1 MKKVAALTLILVL
14 TILTTESWAQ
24 FRQASSTDY
33 ATARVTERRFRKILG
48 RTAYHID
55 YKSPVPAVTPERA
68 KAVYDEKPIRKRRT
82 VARRKKT
89 TTDKEYQQSRS
100 EAYPDYERPSHL
112 IEMSLRLAPNAAF
125 NVVEGAGNY
134 AGFAPNGTAVRPSVG
149 VSLDY
154 FFFKDRYAFSSGLWY
169 TIKRVGYRIPGS
181 YGESRWNP
189 GAPVKEGVYNLQY
202 VQIPLTVKL
211 FANNLFPTSRLYIQT
226 GGVLDVKLAEKAIKE
241 STNAYYQ
248 VAQREGTKRQFGFAD
263 AAWLLGGGIQ
273 FRLNGTNALNVGLT
287 YQRGLLDVARPK
299 DLTVRNRM
307 VSLEVGLKF

>member
-1 MKKVAALTLILVL
+1 MKKVAALALILVL
-14 TILTTESWAQ
+14 TALTTESWAQ
-24 FRQASSTDY
+24 FRQASTNEY
-33 ATARVTERRFRKILG
+33 ATSRVTERRFRKILG
-48 RTAYHID
+48 SD
-55 YKSPVPAVTPERA
+55 YNNPKVVAPSERETF
-68 KAVYDEKPIRKRRT
+68 VYDEKPVRKRRT

-89 TTDKEYQQSRS
+89 TVDRDYQEASRARS
-100 EAYPDYERPSHL
+100 NNDSYPDYERPSHL
-112 IEMSLRLAPNAAF
+112 IEMSLRLAPNASV

-134 AGFAPNGTAVRPSVG
+134 QGFTPNGTALRPSVG

-169 TIKRVGYRIPGS
+169 TIKRMGYRIPGS
-181 YGESRWNP
+181 YGETRWNP
-189 GAPVKEGVYNLQY
+189 GAPVKEGIYNLQY
-202 VQIPLTVKL
+202 VQVPLTVKM

-226 GGVLDVKLAEKAIKE
+226 GGVLDVKLAEKPLNE

-248 VAQREGTKRQFGFAD
+248 VAHRDGTRRQFGFAD

-273 FRLNGTNALNVGLT
+273 FGLNGTNALNVGIS

>member
-14 TILTTESWAQ
+14 ITLTTESWAQ
-24 FRQASSTDY
+24 FREASSTDY

-48 RTAYHID
+48 RTAYRSD
-55 YKSPVPAVTPERA
+55 YILPSTSQGEGQGVRL
-68 KAVYDEKPIRKRRT
+68 YDEKPIRK
-82 VARRKKT
+82 RRKKT

-100 EAYPDYERPSHL
+100 ETYPDYERPSHL
-112 IEMSLRLAPNAAF
+112 IEMSLRLAPNAAV

-307 VSLEVGLKF
+307 VSLELGFKF